1 MELVSQT
8 IEDASERLS
17 GLMQSV
23 SQVNSETTT
32 EVNDQLSQSGNS
44 LSQTINAKNAEFSKQ
59 LNQQYGILEQKIKD
73 IPEKNLSVPVQKMDE
88 LSTKIRASQDPEIKQ
103 MEQFKTDSTAWI
115 AEIQKKLEDTGTFI
129 MNNLNTKIAAIPPKL
144 QNDLKEAAG
153 SFSTIKDSLNKAYQQ
168 AVQDVSA
175 QAVQSGQGTV
185 DKIKGTFDTFQTTLI
200 QILKSLEDAV
210 GKQSDG
216 LRSTLQSNLDD
227 SKKAFNTRLQSFLDK
242 VLTPMDK
249 IYGNNMGPLNSIQ
262 NGFESIMGQNVFNV
276 DKSWMVVGKDQVMA
290 YIYDLMNRSKQ
301 MELVVPKFED
311 VDWKLVQDRQKKGLK
326 VQVITDYSSSQ
337 AAKQC
342 PN

>member
-153 SFSTIKDSLNKAYQQ
+153 SFSTIKD
-168 AVQDVSA
+168 
-175 QAVQSGQGTV
+175 
-185 DKIKGTFDTFQTTLI
+185 F
-200 QILKSLEDAV
+200 
-210 GKQSDG
+210 
-216 LRSTLQSNLDD
+216 
-227 SKKAFNTRLQSFLDK
+227 
-242 VLTPMDK
+242 
-249 IYGNNMGPLNSIQ
+249 
-262 NGFESIMGQNVFNV
+262 
-276 DKSWMVVGKDQVMA
+276 
-290 YIYDLMNRSKQ
+290 
-301 MELVVPKFED
+301 
-311 VDWKLVQDRQKKGLK
+311 
-326 VQVITDYSSSQ
+326 
-337 AAKQC
+337 
-342 PN
+342 